1 MTNEANEWIPVTIP
15 FTNVTFNVTEV
26 IITSWIV
33 MAVIILWAFL
43 ATRKMKLVPAGL
55 QNSAEIVVEVISNFV
70 KGIMGEHHYKAF
82 VPYIGALGLYLA
94 LSNTIGALFFMKPPT
109 RDFSVAITLA
119 IMTIVLVLGAG
130 IKARGIK
137 GWVKS
142 LFKPIWVMFP
152 FNLLEYIIKPLSLS
166 MRLFGNIYGAYIL
179 MHMFLQFA
187 ISESAHITLPIVP
200 AIACLYFDL
209 FDGGL
214 QAFVFVLL
222 TTLYIAEAIE
232 VEE

>member
-1 MTNEANEWIPVTIP
+1 MNSGVTVLGKFPITIP
-15 FTNVTFNVTEV
+15 FTDISFNIV
-26 IITSWIV
+26 ISDVVVTSWIV
-33 MAVIILWAFL
+33 MAIIILWAYL
-43 ATRKMKLVPAGL
+43 ATKNMKSVPTGL

-109 RDFSVAITLA
+109 RDFSIPLTLA
-119 IMTIVLVLGAG
+119 VMTIVLVLGAS
-130 IKARGIK
+130 IKYRGFK
-137 GWVKS
+137 GWLKS
-142 LFKPIWVMFP
+142 LVQPLWVMLP
-152 FNLLEYIIKPLSLS
+152 FNLLEYIIKPLSLC
-166 MRLFGNIYGAYIL
+166 MRLFGNILGAYIL
-179 MHMFLQFA
+179 MHML
-187 ISESAHITLPIVP
+187 IHLPVAP